1 MRHPLTRSV
10 NSFPNKIALIAL
22 LLCCFH
28 VVACKSGKPAT
39 PPTPTLTAELAQGK
53 QLFSQHCGSCH
64 AIEADTVIV
73 GPSLFAVADRAQE
86 RAPDMTPQQYVE
98 HSIVQPEAIL
108 VPGYDNVMPT
118 NFGTRLTGEELDA
131 IVAYV
136 LNLR

>member
-1 MRHPLTRSV
+1 MSYRSIV
-10 NSFPNKIALIAL
+10 VLLI
-22 LLCCFH
+22 LCCLLI
-28 VVACKSGKPAT
+28 VACQSADPTA

-73 GPSLFAVADRAQE
+73 GPSLFAVADRAAE

-98 HSIVQPEAIL
+98 LSILQPEAIL

-118 NFGTRLTGEELDA
+118 NFGTRLTGEELDT

-136 LNLR
+136 MSLH

>member
-1 MRHPLTRSV
+1 MSYRGIV
-10 NSFPNKIALIAL
+10 VL
-22 LLCCFH
+22 LLSCCFLM
-28 VVACKSGKPAT
+28 VACQSIEPTA

-73 GPSLFAVADRAQE
+73 GPSLFAVADRAE
-86 RAPDMTPQQYVE
+86 DRAPDMTPQQYVE
-98 HSIVQPEAIL
+98 LSILQPEAIL

-136 LNLR
+136 MSLH

>member
-1 MRHPLTRSV
+1 MRRAITRSV
-10 NSFPNKIALIAL
+10 ESFPSRITL
-22 LLCCFH
+22 LLLSCLF
-28 VVACKSGKPAT
+28 VVACQSGEPEA

-73 GPSLFAVADRAQE
+73 GPSLFAVTDRASD

-98 HSIVQPEAIL
+98 LSILQPDAIL

-118 NFGTRLTGEELDA
+118 NFGTRLAGDELDA

-136 LNLR
+136 LSLR

>member
-1 MRHPLTRSV
+1 MSSQSSV
-10 NSFPNKIALIAL
+10 VVL
-22 LLCCFH
+22 LFSCLLF
-28 VVACKSGKPAT
+28 VACQSSEPTA

-53 QLFSQHCGSCH
+53 RLFSQHCGSCH

-73 GPSLFAVADRAQE
+73 GPSLFAVADRAKE

-98 HSIVQPEAIL
+98 LSILQPEAIL

-136 LNLR
+136 MSLH